1 MPIPFLIMGIIAG
14 SAALGAGTTVK
25 AGVDTNKS
33 KKINNECQYI
43 IELSTEKAEKTRE
56 ICNDAIFNLGEEKIH
71 VLNNTVNRFITAFEK
86 IHSIEFQESEGL
98 RELGRMRIDKA
109 SLGELKN
116 LSIMA
121 DSLLKGVA
129 GGGVAGAIT
138 AFGAYNGAM
147 FLGTASTGTAIST
160 LSGAAATKAT
170 LAFLGGGA
178 LKAGGLGIAGG
189 TTVLGGLI
197 AAPALAIFG
206 LFLGAKASANKEK
219 AYSNLAK
226 AEEYEEEM
234 NKLIVVLRGIRLRA
248 NMFER
253 LILRIN
259 CLLEPLVVE
268 LENIVNNSGTDF
280 RKYSVK
286 EKEIVGKS
294 MATAGALKSVIDT
307 PILTDEGT
315 LSYKALSIADSAIK
329 LIESSILA

>member
-14 SAALGAGTTVK
+14 SAAIGAGKTVK
-25 AGVDTNKS
+25 AGVDTSKT
-33 KKINNECQYI
+33 KKINSESQYV
-43 IELSTEKAEKTRE
+43 IELSTNKAEKARM
-56 ICNDAIFNLGEEKIH
+56 ICNEAIYSLGEQKIS
-71 VLNNTVNRFITAFEK
+71 VLDNTVKRFITTFEK
-86 IHSIEFQESEGL
+86 IHSIEFKESAGL
-98 RELGRMRIDKA
+98 RELGRVRIDHA
-109 SLGELKN
+109 GLGELKK

-121 DSLLKGVA
+121 DSLLKGAA

-147 FLGTASTGTAIST
+147 LLGTASTGTAIST

-206 LFLGAKASANKEK
+206 IVIGAKASANKER
-219 AYSNLAK
+219 AYANLAK

-234 NKLIVVLRGIRLRA
+234 NKLTVVLRGIRLRA

-253 LILRIN
+253 LVLKLN
-259 CLLEPLVVE
+259 CLLEPLVVD
-268 LENIVNNSGTDF
+268 LENIVSTSGTDF
-280 RKYSVK
+280 SKYDLV
-286 EKEIVGKS
+286 EKELVGKV
-294 MATAGALKSVIDT
+294 MATAGAIKAVLDT
-307 PILTDEGT
+307 PILTDDGA
-315 LSYKALSIADSAIK
+315 LSSKALSVADGANKFIDSNV
-329 LIESSILA
+329 LH

>member
-1 MPIPFLIMGIIAG
+1 MPIPFIVMGIIAG
-14 SAALGAGTTVK
+14 SAAVGAGKTVK
-25 AGVDTNKS
+25 AGLDT
-33 KKINNECQYI
+33 KKANEINNESQYV
-43 IELSTEKAEKTRE
+43 IELSTNKAEKARKK
-56 ICNDAIFNLGEEKIH
+56 CNDAIYSLGEQKMY
-71 VLNNTVNRFITAFEK
+71 VLDGVITRFISSFEK
-86 IHSIEFQESEGL
+86 IHNIEFQESEGL
-98 RELGRMRIDKA
+98 RELGKIRLDK
-109 SLGELKN
+109 SGLGELKK

-121 DSLLKGVA
+121 GSLLKGVG

-147 FLGTASTGTAIST
+147 LLGTASTGTAIST

-197 AAPALAIFG
+197 AAPALAVFG
-206 LFLGAKASANKEK
+206 IVVGAKASANKEK

-234 NKLIVVLRGIRLRA
+234 NKLVVVLRGIRLRA

-253 LILRIN
+253 LVLKLS
-259 CLLEPLVVE
+259 CLLEPLVYD
-268 LENIVNNSGTDF
+268 LEKVIMNSGTDF
-280 RKYSVK
+280 SKYSLL

-294 MATAGALKSVIDT
+294 MSTAGALKSVLDT
-307 PILTDEGT
+307 AILNDEG
-315 LSYKALSIADSAIK
+315 ALKESALKIADNANKMIDSG
-329 LIESSILA
+329 ILK